1 VNTPPPSTHTSPNLD
16 LLFATMEA
24 RKQKERDKLR
34 QNQDARI
41 AQLTKRRPLWWTND

>member
-1 VNTPPPSTHTSPNLD
+1 MTTTPPPTQPNLD
-16 LLFATMEA
+16 RLFATMED

>member
-1 VNTPPPSTHTSPNLD
+1 MTTTPPPIHTTANLD
-16 LLFATMEA
+16 RLFATMEA

-34 QNQDARI
+34 QDQDARI